1 MNNNLKQIIY
11 RLDFDTSKNEDIIY
25 NDDFL
30 NTIMRSYKKIEIDEI
45 ENVRTLNINKENPNV
60 LLNNEQVVSKVF
72 TNAEGTSQLK
82 INKNCLIFNSIIFN
96 ENLKNSFK
104 DIVDSFVK
112 FNEILSNDPENSYA
126 LYYRGMIYE
135 AQEKR
140 NEAIAD
146 LKKAYSLNKE
156 FTNCNYLIASD
167 YDALGKYKEAYNHY
181 LEYANSDV
189 QDDEY
194 KQYAKA
200 RAEELKEYAA
210 K

>member
-1 MNNNLKQIIY
+1 MEHYKGE
-11 RLDFDTSKNEDIIY
+11 TSYGES
-25 NDDFL
+25 F
-30 NTIMRSYKKIEIDEI
+30 NTFE
-45 ENVRTLNINKENPNV
+45 
-60 LLNNEQVVSKVF
+60 
-72 TNAEGTSQLK
+72 
-82 INKNCLIFNSIIFN
+82 
-96 ENLKNSFK
+96 
-104 DIVDSFVK
+104 
-112 FNEILSNDPENSYA
+112 A
-126 LYYRGMIYE
+126 L
-135 AQEKR
+135 
-140 NEAIAD
+140 
-146 LKKAYSLNKE
+146 KAYSLNKE

>member
-1 MNNNLKQIIY
+1 MEKSN
-11 RLDFDTSKNEDIIY
+11 
-25 NDDFL
+25 
-30 NTIMRSYKKIEIDEI
+30 
-45 ENVRTLNINKENPNV
+45 
-60 LLNNEQVVSKVF
+60 LLND
-72 TNAEGTSQLK
+72 A
-82 INKNCLIFNSIIFN
+82 INLFE
-96 ENLKNSFK
+96 ENKL
-104 DIVDSFVK
+104 DDSFVK